1 MKIEI
6 TGRGIYNSNG
16 EIEVGTVLDV
26 KEEPTAW
33 AGRYRVVSG
42 GGKGKADKV
51 ATTGQAPA
59 FDADKASVEELRAF
73 LIEKKV
79 SFAPTADQDT
89 LVKLAKANGA
99 E

>member
-6 TGRGIYNSNG
+6 TGRGVYGGNG
-16 EIEVGTVLDV
+16 EIEIGTVLDV

-33 AGRYRVVSG
+33 AGRYRVVS